1 MPLMATGPIP
11 ENVVYGRTVCGGA
24 AVLLSGIPET
34 PGIGQEW
41 LVSVRANGTKNG
53 SLRAAG

>member
-1 MPLMATGPIP
+1 MATGPIP